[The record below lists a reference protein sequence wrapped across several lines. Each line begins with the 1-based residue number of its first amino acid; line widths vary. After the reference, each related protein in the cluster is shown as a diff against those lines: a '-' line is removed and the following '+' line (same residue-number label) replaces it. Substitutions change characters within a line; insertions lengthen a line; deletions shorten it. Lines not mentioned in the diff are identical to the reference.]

1 MIQEITSIETF
12 VVRHPVLR
20 PGKPITACH
29 FDGDDAST
37 TKHFGYFDNQ
47 TLVGVVSVLEQKT
60 TVFTSKKQLQ
70 IRGMAVLE
78 THRNKNIG
86 KKLLLHC
93 EEYAK
98 KRKFEILW
106 FNARLVAVPFYEKS
120 GYIKIGKP
128 FEIKEIGTHYL
139 LFKDVNRNRFSD

>member
-78 THRNKNIG
+78 TYRSKNIG
-86 KKLLLHC
+86 KN
-93 EEYAK
+93 YSFIAK
-98 KRKFEILW
+98 NMLKKGNLKYFGSMLE
-106 FNARLVAVPFYEKS
+106 
-120 GYIKIGKP
+120 
-128 FEIKEIGTHYL
+128 
-139 LFKDVNRNRFSD
+139 